1 MAVRGRIWQNDE
13 PTPRT
18 PTADEIEK
26 AGSPLEYGRIY
37 GYSEDDIAHF
47 YNFRRRAEWVRGIRR
62 GPEER
67 HCGSALGLHTDARPN
82 YPRRQRAD
90 DSS

>member
-47 YNFRRRAEWVRGIRR
+47 YNFRRRGHPS
-62 GPEER
+62 GYEEYVEDLR
-67 HCGSALGLHTDARPN
+67 SATADRP
-82 YPRRQRAD
+82 
-90 DSS
+90 